1 MVIIW
6 LWYGYDMVI
15 NGVYQS
21 MNMVLIWLLYG
32 YDMVMI
38 WLQFGYKCS
47 LSVHEYGI
55 IWL

>member
-1 MVIIW
+1 
-6 LWYGYDMVI
+6 MVI